1 MAQAV
6 NENWPF
12 VVNLGN
18 SIIGVA
24 VLAMPFCFKQCG
36 ILLGM
41 LVLLFCTWLTLT
53 SCQLLVKAGIVS
65 HRRSY
70 EFLAYHTYGAP
81 GKFMVEIGMIGMQLG
96 TLVAQI
102 VVIGDLGPPI
112 VSLVLGVEN
121 NARTRIYLMVFLC
134 LMVGLPLGLMKDLRN
149 VSRASTICIA
159 FYSVFTVY
167 MLWYSSSNLWS
178 AEWFSHVEFWR
189 PQGLFQCLPIMSF
202 SFGCQTQLFILYD
215 ALPNPS
221 LHTIKGII
229 HSAVSLC
236 TVAYMLV
243 GFFGYVAFYEADI
256 PGDIITVFPPSL
268 ASHLIKLGFVMSIA
282 ITFPVIIYPC
292 RASIYTLLFQKKS
305 KLSDDVT
312 STYIPEFLFK
322 GITVAIVI
330 GSMITGILIPN
341 VEFILGMNG
350 AITGTLICY
359 IFPAL
364 FFLRVMSSKAEGKTI
379 AQIVLVLGVSIMLV
393 STFTTLYAQDKGHVH
408 GDVQKTVQEAANK
421 LDLQVDKNHLAD
433 ADNKQQNIVQPPV
446 QKDADSNEREERR
459 IEPPNPDAPA
469 PDEKVVGSPL
479 KRDKE
484 KSAKKE
490 GDIDKEIGKGGD
502 AAANKGKE
510 KEGEGQ
516 EKRQEQLLDALE
528 IQRREQEKLLNEQ
541 KALLKELKDHKE
553 QQHQPEEAQQ
563 QAAGQQGQ
571 GLQQGQGQAQG
582 QRESGQVQQQGE
594 AQNVQPNAGLQ
605 QAQLPQGVVQQ
616 AAVGQQQ
623 QVNQQGGQVQGLAA
637 NNPALNN
644 PIQGHNPALNNEPQQ
659 VIPQNAAVNNQA
671 PQVNPQN
678 AAGQQQVIPNAAAVN
693 QVKGPA
699 VPQLMPRQNNPVQQQ
714 AGQNPPLNNPAQQA
728 AQNLPMEN
736 AAQQPVQDAFANQAR
751 QFAPNPAANNQAT
764 IPQGNKQQALGGV
777 GARQGLAPLGAQ
789 AAVIQDA
796 AAAGQQGKVDQG
808 VAAAGL
814 KQGGE
819 GHGAGDDQLGDKELL
834 RKRREA
840 GQAPGHSVVEHPD
853 MVKAVLRYMQEEK
866 GKDAANSLANT
877 QDTASDSKVTP
888 EENKA
893 KENVKTDSKPD
904 VKMDGKSET
913 ETGSKPDVVKMD
925 SKTEAETGSKADV
938 VKIDGKSETETG
950 SKPDV
955 VKMDGKSETET
966 GSKPDVVKMDG
977 KSETETGSKA
987 DVVKMDGKSETE
999 TGSKPDVVKMDG
1011 KTEAETG
1018 SKADVVKMEG
1028 KTEAET
1034 GSKPDVKM
1042 DGKTEAETGSKADG
1056 KKGPPVEEKAREG
1069 EPIAGSAHKQEMR
1082 KLKGVSEGQDGHLGA
1097 GFDGAEDLGVE
1108 GFLHAPRQGALIRS
1122 LKSKD
1127 R

>member
-292 RASIYTLLFQKKS
+292 RASIYTLLFQKDFQDKFDTHVVETPTKS

-469 PDEKVVGSPL
+469 PDEK
-479 KRDKE
+479 
-484 KSAKKE
+484 
-490 GDIDKEIGKGGD
+490 
-502 AAANKGKE
+502 
-510 KEGEGQ
+510 
-516 EKRQEQLLDALE
+516 
-528 IQRREQEKLLNEQ
+528 
-541 KALLKELKDHKE
+541 
-553 QQHQPEEAQQ
+553 PEEAQQ